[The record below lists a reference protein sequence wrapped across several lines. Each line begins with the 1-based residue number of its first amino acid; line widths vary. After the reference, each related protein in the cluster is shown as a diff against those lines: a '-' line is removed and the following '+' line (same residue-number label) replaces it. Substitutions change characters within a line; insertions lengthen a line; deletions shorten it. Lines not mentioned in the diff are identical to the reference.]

1 MKKIYEKPTVEVVD
15 VELES
20 LLAASPN
27 YQEPDGAPADPTT
40 PDPTP
45 GEPGYSKEHNGF
57 WE

>member
-20 LLAASPN
+20 LLAASIKDAEIDTGESVEN
-27 YQEPDGAPADPTT
+27 SNAESGA
-40 PDPTP
+40 
-45 GEPGYSKEHNGF
+45 GGYSKEHNGF

>member
-20 LLAASPN
+20 LLTTVSGETDNAVVD
-27 YQEPDGAPADPTT
+27 PDTEI
-40 PDPTP
+40 
-45 GEPGYSKEHNGF
+45 GEGGSDSKEHNGF

>member
-20 LLAASPN
+20 LLNTVSGGQTGAGLN
-27 YQEPDGAPADPTT
+27 PDEEAEDQ
-40 PDPTP
+40 
-45 GEPGYSKEHNGF
+45 YSKEHNGF